1 MMTFCTLFNSVYADK
16 GLALI
21 HSLEQNVRDYHL
33 YVLAMDDITF
43 RIIED
48 LGITRVIPIQLNDF
62 ENEELLKVKPERKL
76 GEYYWT
82 CSSWLISYVIDTYH
96 VDYCTYVDAD
106 LYIYSDPHVIIDEM
120 ERSGSSVQIVSHH
133 FKDLISDSASKPVGK
148 YCVEFNTFKNDAN
161 GRMLLDIWK
170 SQVLKC
176 CKVDVEN
183 GYYGDQK
190 YLDNWVQD
198 YPFVIE
204 TENVGAGLGPWNLC
218 TYTMKWV
225 NDGNAP
231 FVKRWG
237 KEEKLLFYHF
247 ENIVYLSDN
256 QVDASLLFTWKAN
269 KKAIDRLYVPYLRVL
284 RDNKK
289 MLKDN
294 YDVDVLIKKHPGFS
308 PKNEKMSVF
317 KRLKSVFVDKRF
329 FHSLRINM
337 EINIPRKLF
346 GKYAIIN
353 F

>member
-1 MMTFCTLFNSVYADK
+1 MTFCTLFNSVYADK

-21 HSLEQNVRDYHL
+21 HSFKENVSEYHL
-33 YVLAMDDITF
+33 FVLAMDDLTYT
-43 RIIED
+43 IIKD
-48 LGITRVIPIQLNDF
+48 LDDKNVTPIYLKDF
-62 ENEELLKVKPERKL
+62 ENEELLSVKPERKL

-82 CSSWLISYVIDTYH
+82 CSSWLISYVLDTYH
-96 VDYCTYVDAD
+96 VEYCTYVDAD
-106 LYIYSDPHVIIDEM
+106 LYIYSDPHVIIEEM
-120 ERSGSSVQIVSHH
+120 EQKSASVQIVSHH

-190 YLDNWVQD
+190 YLDNWVKD

-218 TYTMKWV
+218 TYTIKWK
-225 NDGNAP
+225 NDKDTP
-231 FVKRWG
+231 LVKRWG
-237 KEEKLLFYHF
+237 KEGKLLFYHF
-247 ENIVYLSDN
+247 ENILYLNNSE
-256 QVDASLLFTWKAN
+256 VDASLLFTWKAS
-269 KKAIDRLYVPYLRVL
+269 KEIIDHLYVPYLRHL
-284 RDNKK
+284 RNNKQ
-289 MLKDN
+289 MLKTKYN
-294 YDVDVLIKKHPGFS
+294 VDVLIKKHPGFS
-308 PKNEKMSVF
+308 PKIANKGVLE
-317 KRLKSVFVDKRF
+317 RLYNIFINKRF
-329 FHSLRINM
+329 LHSLRINI
-337 EINIPRKLF
+337 EINIPKRLF